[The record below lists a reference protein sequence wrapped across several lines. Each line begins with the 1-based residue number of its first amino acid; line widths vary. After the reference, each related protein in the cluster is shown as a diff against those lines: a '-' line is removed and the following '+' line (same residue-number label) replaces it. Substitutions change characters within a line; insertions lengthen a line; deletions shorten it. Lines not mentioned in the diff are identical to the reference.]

1 MIEQLYAIF
10 DAVFAPILS
19 FPNYLAILFIS
30 LMLSLVLVSLN
41 KVLIKKNIREEL
53 KSKMEEVKANLAK
66 AQKEGNKENA
76 NKFLDDMMKLHNE
89 TMKHTLKATMVS
101 MVVVLAILPW
111 VANRYEGLAVAAVPF
126 EIPLLGSSLTWIYWY
141 ILVSITVSWI
151 SNRFFGA
158 T

>member
-1 MIEQLYAIF
+1 
-10 DAVFAPILS
+10 
-19 FPNYLAILFIS
+19 
-30 LMLSLVLVSLN
+30 
-41 KVLIKKNIREEL
+41 
-53 KSKMEEVKANLAK
+53 
-66 AQKEGNKENA
+66 
-76 NKFLDDMMKLHNE
+76 
-89 TMKHTLKATMVS
+89 MVS